1 MEPKRVLN
9 PDRQRVLTEATVRA
23 AELLG
28 LSGEALARTIGVSA
42 STVSRMRGGSFQLD
56 PDSKAWE
63 LSALLVRLYRGLDAI
78 VAGDESSL
86 QAWML
91 AENNAL
97 HGIPAELVTT
107 AAGLNDTLAYVDA
120 HRAHV

>member
-1 MEPKRVLN
+1 MEPNRTSN

-28 LSGEALARTIGVSA
+28 LSGEALAKTIGVSA

-56 PDSKAWE
+56 PDTKPWE

-78 VAGDESSL
+78 LAGDESSL
-86 QAWML
+86 RAWMRS
-91 AENNAL
+91 ENKAL
-97 HGIPAELVTT
+97 HGVPVELVTT

-120 HRAHV
+120 HRARV